1 MSAAE
6 GPLSDLARLLEP
18 PLLRGVL
25 KQSPAD
31 FRVDEVL
38 GFEPDGE
45 GPHGLF
51 LIEKTGMTTGHLLG
65 ALSKISRVP
74 ERDIG
79 FCGLKDK
86 QAVTTQWFSL
96 PLPPK
101 HPPHTDPDWF
111 AALPNGVRVVRWAPH
126 RKKIRRGIHQGN
138 RFTLVIHGVTGED
151 AGFDH
156 RLATLNQHG
165 FPNYFAEQRFGH
177 QGGNYNLLH
186 KIAAI
191 PAEQSA
197 SISRADRNWGLST
210 LRAELFNHCLSQR
223 LAQRSD
229 VLAQVGDLA
238 QLAGSHSRFLVTVE
252 ELARTQTRLGEGDVA
267 LTGPLWGE
275 GASPAGGDIGLNE
288 AVIAHQ
294 IMAQLGREN
303 TPTYWPQHLAAWR
316 VEHDRRL
323 LRAPLSDLQST
334 WLDVAD
340 GRQLQ
345 LSFTLDAGAYATALL
360 RELID
365 LSPDSG
371 KA

>member
-1 MSAAE
+1 MSGQQ
-6 GPLSDLARLLEP
+6 GPLTGLARLLAP
-18 PLLRGVL
+18 PLLRGIL
-25 KQSPAD
+25 KQNPRD

-38 GFEPDGE
+38 GFEPDGM
-45 GPHGLF
+45 GSHGLF
-51 LIEKTGMTTGHLLG
+51 LLEKTGMTTGHLVG
-65 ALSKISRVP
+65 ALSKITRIS

-111 AALPNGVRVVRWAPH
+111 AALPDGVRVIRWAPH

-138 RFTLVIHGVTGED
+138 RFSLVIHGVTGDDSRFE
-151 AGFDH
+151 H
-156 RLATLNQHG
+156 RLAILNQHG

-177 QGGNYNLLH
+177 QGGNYDLLH
-186 KIAAI
+186 KIGAI

-210 LRAELFNHCLSQR
+210 LRAEIFNQCLSHR
-223 LAQRSD
+223 LAQHTD
-229 VLAQVGDLA
+229 VRAQVGDLA
-238 QLAGSHSRFLVTVE
+238 LLAGSHSRFLVSAD
-252 ELARTQTRLGEGDVA
+252 ELARTQTRLFEGDVA

-275 GASPAGGDIGLNE
+275 GDSPAGGDIGLSE
-288 AVIAHQ
+288 ASMASH
-294 IMAQLGREN
+294 IMAQFGAEHG
-303 TPTYWPQHLAAWR
+303 PKYWPQHLAAWR
-316 VEHDRRL
+316 VEHDRRV
-323 LRAPLSDLQST
+323 LRAQVTALEAT
-334 WLDVAD
+334 WLESA
-340 GRQLQ
+340 GERQLQ

-365 LSPDSG
+365 LSPESG
-371 KA
+371 AV